1 MTLLTKGLQ
10 APLSMRFFRQEC
22 WSWLP
27 TCNQIINSLQPYLFY
42 WISIWVLGEPHGL
55 GMLMLSFC
63 QCGGEQAVGGPSGRS
78 LCDQMLLLMPH
89 TLSGAGVV
97 RSHFHPRDQENK
109 QTELTELPSWSSP
122 APCVLEE
129 VKSIINSFLSPHS
142 EFSSSVFLLFNF
154 FSRQGTKHRQCGRL

>member
-1 MTLLTKGLQ
+1 
-10 APLSMRFFRQEC
+10 
-22 WSWLP
+22 
-27 TCNQIINSLQPYLFY
+27 
-42 WISIWVLGEPHGL
+42 
-55 GMLMLSFC
+55 MLSFC

-89 TLSGAGVV
+89 ILSGARVV

-109 QTELTELPSWSSP
+109 QTELTQLPSWSSP

-129 VKSIINSFLSPHS
+129 VKCVINSFLSSHS

-154 FSRQGTKHRQCGRL
+154 FSRQGTKPRQCGIM